1 MAPKIESG
9 QFTEKF
15 KILLPAIGLGTVL
28 TLVGLKMLTSTIG
41 QAMEF
46 KNNKAEW
53 EQQAHELNE
62 KVKYFSTVNQD
73 RLKQMEKVLNEAVF
87 KQDKSY
93 YLVGVIQKI
102 ASEYG
107 FEVDSFQAQVGE
119 IGKNQEAKKVES
131 VNLGIKV
138 VMFGPKDKY
147 LELVTRLERTLPVL
161 SINNF
166 EIKSASDLVGIDM
179 SVNAFFIPK
188 QGEANVNQLSLSDLQ
203 MSEKELSLI
212 GELEKY
218 QKFGEDQTLGAEK
231 TYTPYQKT
239 NPFIP

>member
-1 MAPKIESG
+1 MVTKIESS
-9 QFTEKF
+9 QLTEKF
-15 KILLPAIGLGTVL
+15 KILLPAIGVGAVLGV
-28 TLVGLKMLTSTIG
+28 VGLKLLTGTIN
-41 QAMEF
+41 QILEF
-46 KNNKAEW
+46 KNNKVDW
-53 EQQAHELNE
+53 ERQTADLSQ
-62 KVKYFSTVNQD
+62 KVKYFSSVNQD

-119 IGKNQEAKKVES
+119 IGKSEAVKKVES

-138 VMFGPKDKY
+138 VMYGPKDKY

-188 QGEANVNQLSLSDLQ
+188 QGEANVNQLSLNDLQ
-203 MSEKELSLI
+203 MSEKELGLI

-218 QKFGEDQTLGAEK
+218 QKFGEDQSLGAER
-231 TYTPYQKT
+231 TYVPYDKT